1 MSIRRPGGGLHSQIR
16 EEAVE
21 WFVAFCEEEVDARAC
36 REFNAWL
43 RRSPEHVRA
52 YLRVSA
58 FWEDAAD
65 LERHTKHGIE
75 ELVQRAVAEGN
86 VVALGRGMEIP
97 MPRARG
103 GNDRARAL
111 SWLAGLAAACAG
123 VGLAGW
129 LVLSRTPSYSTTVGE
144 QRTITLPD
152 GSTVELNARSR
163 VSVRYTRAK
172 REVNLTEGQALFR
185 VAKSPSRPFIVLVA
199 GTGIRAVGTE
209 FDVYRKRNETV
220 VTVVEGQVAVSE
232 TRGSELTSADPSGRG
247 GDTASVL
254 VSAGQ
259 QFVATPR
266 ALDVPKPV
274 DTATATAW
282 TEGKLVFDSVALK
295 DVLDEFNRYLPR
307 PLVLTD
313 PKLLSMHIS
322 GVFSVTESQ
331 QFLEFLHQRFGTV
344 THETDT
350 EVHIGRH

>member
-21 WFVAFCEEEVDARAC
+21 WFVAFCEEEVDPRAC
-36 REFNAWL
+36 QEFNAWL

-65 LERHTKHGIE
+65 LQRHTKHGVE
-75 ELVQRAVAEGN
+75 ELVQRAAAAGN
-86 VVALGRGMEIP
+86 VVTFGHGMEGP

-103 GNDRARAL
+103 GNDRSRAFG
-111 SWLAGLAAACAG
+111 WLAGLAAACAG

-129 LVLSRTPSYSTTVGE
+129 LVFNRTPTYSTTVGE
-144 QRTITLPD
+144 QRTVTLPD

-163 VSVRYTRAK
+163 VSVHYTGAK

-185 VAKSPSRPFIVLVA
+185 VAKNPSRPFIVLTA
-199 GTGIRAVGTE
+199 GAGIRAVGTA

-232 TRGSELTSADPSGRG
+232 TQGSESTPAKPSERG
-247 GDTASVL
+247 GGAATIL

-266 ALDVPKPV
+266 SFDVPQPV
-274 DTATATAW
+274 NTVTATAW
-282 TEGKLVFDSVALK
+282 TEGKLVFDSVVLK
-295 DVLDEFNRYLPR
+295 EVLDEFNRYLPR

-313 PKLLSMHIS
+313 PKLLGMHIS

-350 EVHIGRH
+350 EVRITRP